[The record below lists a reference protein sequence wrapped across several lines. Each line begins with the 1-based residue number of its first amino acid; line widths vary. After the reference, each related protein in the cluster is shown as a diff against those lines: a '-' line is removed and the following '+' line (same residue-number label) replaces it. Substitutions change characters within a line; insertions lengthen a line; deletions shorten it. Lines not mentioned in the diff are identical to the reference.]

1 MFSIT
6 SKIIIVGDIN
16 VGKTSILNRY
26 IYNNLT
32 AQHIATI
39 GVDYLIKRINKNYN
53 NNSYELKLQL
63 WDTAGLERFRSI
75 TSLYYKGAS
84 HILIVFDL
92 SNIESFNNSIKN
104 WLDYIKNNIN
114 NNDTKIIFVGNKLDI
129 INSNYD
135 TIINKWFSSN
145 NYPYFKVSQSNID
158 SINNLFNFI
167 IDDILSNNN
176 KKNIIIPPHNNSN
189 PSNHNYNKCLY
200 FC

>member
-6 SKIIIVGDIN
+6 SKIIVIGDIN

-26 IYNNLT
+26 IYNNIT
-32 AQHIATI
+32 TQHIATI

-53 NNSYELKLQL
+53 NNTYELKLQL

-75 TSLYYKGAS
+75 TSLYYKGAT

-104 WLDYIKNNIN
+104 WLDYIRKNI

-129 INSNYD
+129 INSNND
-135 TIINKWFSSN
+135 NIIDKWFSYN
-145 NYPYFKVSQSNID
+145 NYRYFKVSQSNID
-158 SINNLFNFI
+158 SINNLFNYI
-167 IDDILSNNN
+167 VDDTLSNND
-176 KKNIIIPPHNNSN
+176 KKNITIPSHDNSISS
-189 PSNHNYNKCLY
+189 PSNYNRCLY